1 MNTKNEL
8 LSIGEMAK
16 FTNTGIQALRYY
28 ERKNIL
34 KPAFTDPDTGYR
46 YYALEQATSI
56 DIISTCVEL
65 DIPLKELV
73 ELFNTE
79 DFKLLQEFFS
89 RNKRVAE
96 KKLIAINTMLILA
109 DKAINRMNFNKSY
122 ELGQIY
128 TQEFP
133 EKVYYIKPCGQS
145 LKNTNHTKLLIDFA
159 EETKSNLAKYFNA
172 ENINES
178 MVLVEYG
185 FLRKHS
191 LTEHQY
197 FTFAEVPKILES
209 EKTITIPTKTYHFRK
224 DKYSNIENAAD
235 IFSKYI
241 QNSESYLIIEVEE
254 MISGKVKI
262 NEPIYELRLVILSP
276 TLDTNQHLM

>member
-1 MNTKNEL
+1 MSVKKEL

-16 FTNTGIQALRYY
+16 YTNVGIQALRYY

-34 KPAFTDPDTGYR
+34 KPAFIDPDTGYR
-46 YYALEQATSI
+46 YYSIEQATSI
-56 DIISTCVEL
+56 DIISVCVEL

-73 ELFNTE
+73 SLFNTE
-79 DFKLLQEFFS
+79 NFEVLQEFFA

-96 KKLIAINTMLILA
+96 NKLIAINTMLILA
-109 DKAINRMNFNKSY
+109 DKAINRMNFNKHY

-128 TQEFP
+128 TREIP
-133 EKVYYIKPCGQS
+133 EKIYYIKSCGKS
-145 LKNTNHTKLLIDFA
+145 LENANHTKMLIDFA
-159 EETKSNLAKYFNA
+159 EETKANLANYFNA

-191 LTEHQY
+191 PTESQY

-224 DKYSNIENAAD
+224 DKCSNIENATD
-235 IFSKYI
+235 IFKQHIENIENYFF
-241 QNSESYLIIEVEE
+241 IEVEE
-254 MISGKVKI
+254 MISGKAKI
-262 NEPIYELRLVILSP
+262 NEPIYELRLVVL
-276 TLDTNQHLM
+276 